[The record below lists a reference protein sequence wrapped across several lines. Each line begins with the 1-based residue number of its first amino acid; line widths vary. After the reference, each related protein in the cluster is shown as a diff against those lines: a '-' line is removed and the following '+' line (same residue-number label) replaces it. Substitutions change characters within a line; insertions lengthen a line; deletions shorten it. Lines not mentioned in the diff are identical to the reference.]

1 MLVQITSAS
10 ILGKVLRD
18 IRKSRGLT
26 QKDISEE
33 VGLIQATISSFET
46 SPERTKLD
54 TLFKLLA
61 ALDLKLYVVD
71 RKVDLH
77 TEKADDGWDQEW

>member
-71 RKVDLH
+71 RKVDLN
-77 TEKADDGWDQEW
+77 TEKADDAWDQEW

>member
-1 MLVQITSAS
+1 MLVQITSAF
-10 ILGKVLRD
+10 ILGQVFRD
-18 IRKSRGLT
+18 IRKSRGVT

-46 SPERTKLD
+46 APERTKLD
-54 TLFKLLA
+54 TFFKLLA
-61 ALDLKLYVVD
+61 ALDLKLYIVD

-77 TEKADDGWDQEW
+77 TEKADDTWDQEW